1 MSRGVGRDVWLR
13 KTEQSAT
20 IDTVT
25 TADRGRAS
33 LAMYGFAP
41 VRPHL
46 EHLWSLVVRALPSLP
61 PSLEWD
67 VDLHVQWRD
76 PTLALSQTCG
86 WPVVTELSDLVASG
100 AVRVVGTFVPAI
112 ADIEGHTYRS
122 VLVARSPQPG
132 PLAGM
137 RAAVNSTA
145 SLSGWISLVHAVHG
159 PGATWQG
166 DVVVTGSHA
175 DSMVAV
181 RNGLADVASI
191 DALTFALQC
200 RWFPDVVAG
209 LHVVGHGPR
218 VPCLPI
224 IAGPAAD
231 EIPTGALR
239 DALRNSVLDGS
250 SAAARDA
257 LLIRDFVP
265 LDVSD
270 YAPLTDLSL
279 AAT

>member
-1 MSRGVGRDVWLR
+1 
-13 KTEQSAT
+13 
-20 IDTVT
+20 
-25 TADRGRAS
+25 
-33 LAMYGFAP
+33 MYGFPP

-46 EHLWSLVVRALPSLP
+46 DHLWSLVVGAVPSLP

-67 VDLHVQWRD
+67 VDLHAQWRD
-76 PTLALSQTCG
+76 PALAISQTCG
-86 WPVVTELSDLVASG
+86 WPVVTELSDLVTSG
-100 AVRVVGTFVPAI
+100 AVRVLGTFVPAI

-122 VLVARSPQPG
+122 VLVARSPEPG
-132 PLAGM
+132 SLVGV

-145 SLSGWISLVHAVHG
+145 SLSGWVSLVHAVHG
-159 PGATWQG
+159 AGASWEG
-166 DVVVTGSHA
+166 EVLLTGSHA

-181 RNGLADVASI
+181 RDGRADVASI

-224 IAGPAAD
+224 IAGPATAAVS
-231 EIPTGALR
+231 TASLR
-239 DALRNSVLDGS
+239 DALRGAVVDAS

-265 LDVSD
+265 LDAAD
-270 YAPLTDLSL
+270 YAMLTGLRP
-279 AAT
+279 ATA

>member
-1 MSRGVGRDVWLR
+1 
-13 KTEQSAT
+13 
-20 IDTVT
+20 
-25 TADRGRAS
+25 
-33 LAMYGFAP
+33 MYGFAP

-46 EHLWSLVVRALPSLP
+46 DHLWSLVVGAVPSLP

-67 VDLHVQWRD
+67 VDLHAQWRD
-76 PTLALSQTCG
+76 PALAISQTCG

-100 AVRVVGTFVPAI
+100 AVRVLGTFVPAI

-122 VLVARSPQPG
+122 VLVARSPEPG
-132 PLAGM
+132 SLVGV

-145 SLSGWISLVHAVHG
+145 SLSGWVSLVHAVHG
-159 PGATWQG
+159 AGATWQG
-166 DVVVTGSHA
+166 EVLLTGSHA

-181 RNGLADVASI
+181 RDGRADVASI

-224 IAGPAAD
+224 IAGPAAAAV
-231 EIPTGALR
+231 PTESLR
-239 DALRNSVLDGS
+239 DALRDAVVDAS

-265 LDVSD
+265 LDAAD
-270 YAPLTDLSL
+270 YLPIAVLGPL
-279 AAT
+279 AA

>member
-1 MSRGVGRDVWLR
+1 
-13 KTEQSAT
+13 
-20 IDTVT
+20 
-25 TADRGRAS
+25 
-33 LAMYGFAP
+33 MYGFAP

-46 EHLWSLVVRALPSLP
+46 DHLWSLVVGAVPSLP

-67 VDLHVQWRD
+67 VDLHAQWRD
-76 PTLALSQTCG
+76 PALAISQTCG

-100 AVRVVGTFVPAI
+100 AVRVLGTFVPAI

-122 VLVARSPQPG
+122 VLVARSPEPG
-132 PLAGM
+132 SLVGV

-145 SLSGWISLVHAVHG
+145 SLSGWVSLVHAVHG
-159 PGATWQG
+159 AGATWQG
-166 DVVVTGSHA
+166 EVLLTGSHA
-175 DSMVAV
+175 DSMIAV
-181 RNGLADVASI
+181 RDGRADLASI

-218 VPCLPI
+218 VPRLPI
-224 IAGPAAD
+224 IAGPAAAAVS
-231 EIPTGALR
+231 TASLR
-239 DALRNSVLDGS
+239 DALRDAVVDAS

-265 LDVSD
+265 LDAAD
-270 YAPLTDLSL
+270 YAMLTALRP
-279 AAT
+279 ATA

>member
-1 MSRGVGRDVWLR
+1 
-13 KTEQSAT
+13 
-20 IDTVT
+20 
-25 TADRGRAS
+25 
-33 LAMYGFAP
+33 MYGFAP

-46 EHLWSLVVRALPSLP
+46 DHLWSLVVGAVPSLP

-67 VDLHVQWRD
+67 VDLHAQWRD
-76 PTLALSQTCG
+76 PALAISQTCG

-100 AVRVVGTFVPAI
+100 AVRVLGTFVPAI
-112 ADIEGHTYRS
+112 ADVQGHTYRS
-122 VLVARSPQPG
+122 VLVARSPEPG
-132 PLAGM
+132 SLVGV

-145 SLSGWISLVHAVHG
+145 SLSGWVSLVHAVHG
-159 PGATWQG
+159 AGATWQG
-166 DVVVTGSHA
+166 EVLLTGSHA

-181 RNGLADVASI
+181 RDGRADVASI

-224 IAGPAAD
+224 IAGPAAAAVST
-231 EIPTGALR
+231 ESLR
-239 DALRNSVLDGS
+239 DALRDAVVDAS

-257 LLIRDFVP
+257 LLIRDFMP
-265 LDVSD
+265 LDATD
-270 YAPLTDLSL
+270 YAVLTAL
-279 AAT
+279 APAAP